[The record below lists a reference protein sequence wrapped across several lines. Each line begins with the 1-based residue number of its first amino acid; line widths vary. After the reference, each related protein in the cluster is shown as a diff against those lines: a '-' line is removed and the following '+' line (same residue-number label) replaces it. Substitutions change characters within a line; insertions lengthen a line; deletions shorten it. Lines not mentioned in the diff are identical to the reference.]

1 MIPLISRDLSLERDE
16 RLEILKGLPK
26 VELHRHLEGSLR
38 IGTMLE
44 LGRKYNLSLP
54 LKDVS
59 ALLKM
64 VAYNEGEPR
73 TLAHFLTKFRSDW
86 YRCYQ
91 DVERVAREAVADA
104 AGEGIVHLELR
115 FSPEHFS
122 RTSRLDLQGVMQA
135 VCESARAAASDAVI
149 SVGFIITLTRER
161 YDYSSWKKTVDLAAE
176 MWESGVAGVDLAG
189 DEFHHPNDEFEKI
202 FRRVVDTRILGA
214 TVHAGEGTTAEQV
227 STAVELLG
235 ARRIGHGLKAAED
248 AGVVQLLAGRRV
260 ALEMCPISNYQTG
273 CVNDLQQH
281 PLPQL
286 DRAGV
291 AVTINSDDPSIHRS
305 TINADYDVAVTR
317 WGYTLD
323 DLLRLELNAAGAAFL
338 PDEKRTQ
345 LRERIQR
352 GYTESRGQGL
362 K

>member
-1 MIPLISRDLSLERDE
+1 MEKDE

-26 VELHRHLEGSLR
+26 VELHRHLEGALR

-44 LGRKYNLSLP
+44 LGRKYNLGLP

-59 ALLKM
+59 ALLKL

-86 YRCYQ
+86 YRSYQ
-91 DVERVAREAVADA
+91 DIERVAREAVVDA
-104 AGEGIVHLELR
+104 TSEGIVHLELR

-135 VCESARAAASDAVI
+135 VCESARATAAEVSVG
-149 SVGFIITLTRER
+149 VGFIITLARER
-161 YDYSSWKKTVDLAAE
+161 YDYASWKKTVDLAAE

-189 DEFHHPNDEFEKI
+189 DEFHHPNSEFEKI
-202 FRRVVDTRILGA
+202 FRRVTDTRVLGA

-227 STAVELLG
+227 STAVEILG
-235 ARRIGHGLKAAED
+235 ARRIGHGLKAVED
-248 AGVVQLLAGRRV
+248 RQVMQSLAGHRV

-291 AVTINSDDPSIHRS
+291 AVTINSDDPAIHRS

-323 DLLRLELNAAGAAFL
+323 DLLRLELNAAEAAFL
-338 PDEKRTQ
+338 SEEQRTD

-352 GYTESRGQGL
+352 GYAESRGQGL